1 MLLKELNNFPERLE
15 IRVGIHNGLCNVG
28 NFGSAQRLDYTAIGR
43 AVNVAARL
51 EQAAPKNSI
60 LVSSAVRNLIK
71 NKFETS
77 SPIEVT
83 AKGIDKPIAGYVLT
97 RQGSLNFKV
106 IKELDGLKL
115 EYDPKKIDK
124 NKLLEIIGELEN

>member
-1 MLLKELNNFPERLE
+1 M
-15 IRVGIHNGLCNVG
+15 
-28 NFGSAQRLDYTAIGR
+28 
-43 AVNVAARL
+43 AARL
-51 EQAAPKNSI
+51 EQAAPKNPI
-60 LVSSAVRNLIK
+60 LVSSTVRNLIK

-77 SPIEVT
+77 LPIEVK

-97 RQGSLNFKV
+97 RQDSLPVKV

-124 NKLLEIIGELEN
+124 NKLLQIIGELEN

>member
-1 MLLKELNNFPERLE
+1 M
-15 IRVGIHNGLCNVG
+15 VYSIHNGLCNVG
-28 NFGSAQRLDYTAIGR
+28 NFGSEQRLDYTAIGR
-43 AVNVAARL
+43 TVNVAARL

-71 NKFETS
+71 NKFETA
-77 SPIEVT
+77 SPIEVK
-83 AKGIDKPIAGYVLT
+83 AKGIDKPIASYVLN
-97 RQGSLNFKV
+97 RQEPQNTKV

-124 NKLLEIIGELEN
+124 NKLLEIISELEN